1 MPEYNTYRTDR
12 NTLLVHESRD
22 MCICKWGA
30 GVGDL
35 VGKGVRKGSR
45 DEYIG
50 KSGLGVGSLGL
61 VGVGGL
67 GVGGSGV
74 GGSGVGGLFCRESE
88 ATL

>member
-1 MPEYNTYRTDR
+1 MIGR
-12 NTLLVHESRD
+12 H
-22 MCICKWGA
+22 MCICKWGG
-30 GVGDL
+30 GVGGL
-35 VGKGVRKGSR
+35 VVKGVRKGSR

-50 KSGLGVGSLGL
+50 KSGVGGEGLGL

-88 ATL
+88 ARLYRVMSAEWLGDLRA